1 MLFGYS
7 LICFSIYTRKLIRMT
22 KKLATLFGAFCMFYT
37 AGAQV
42 TDTTTVTDDTDYS
55 MFGDAAGV
63 KRYAT
68 QKVLNQTPNRIV
80 SIGYE
85 YHGSFQMPSVP
96 AYPTNLAAQQFQVN
110 RLSGLRA
117 QVNIP
122 VVSTTKII
130 WQMGV
135 NYWQSAYRFEGN
147 PTNAF
152 ISKLNDKGMHTAG
165 INTTI
170 FKPLNE
176 KNFLIFQASADANGV
191 FTALSEVNSRAITYS
206 GAAIYGWK
214 KSEKN
219 MFGIGASRTYRAGQA
234 IIVPILLWNK
244 TFNDS
249 WGMELLLPARGHM
262 RYNFSTSNIVQ
273 IGYEL
278 EGNQYWMRTPSP
290 NGEVFIQRGELKPR
304 IMWDKRLFGFF
315 WLNVQTGLRYNWRFD
330 VMNKYD
336 ARKDDQLF
344 FRSKLTNPFFVN
356 VSLNFVSP

>member
-1 MLFGYS
+1 MQMKHTL
-7 LICFSIYTRKLIRMT
+7 L
-22 KKLATLFGAFCMFYT
+22 LAFFITCKFAS
-37 AGAQV
+37 AQV
-42 TDTTTVTDDTDYS
+42 TDTTLVEDNIDYS
-55 MFGDAAGV
+55 SFGDVSGV

-85 YHGSFQMPSVP
+85 YQGAFDMPNVP
-96 AYPTNLAAQQFQVN
+96 LYPTLLTPQTFRTN
-110 RLSGLRA
+110 RLAGLRA

-122 VVSTTKII
+122 VVSTNKVI
-130 WQMGV
+130 WQMGA
-135 NYWQSAYRFEGN
+135 NYWQSAYQFKALT
-147 PTNAF
+147 TNSF
-152 ISKLNDKGMHTAG
+152 INELESNGMHTAG
-165 INTTI
+165 LNTTI

-176 KNFLIFQASADANGV
+176 KNFLILQASADVNGV
-191 FTALSEVNSRAITYS
+191 FENLKEVNNRAITYG

-219 MFGIGASRTYRAGQA
+219 MFGLGISRTYRAGQS

-244 TFNDS
+244 TYNDK
-249 WGMELLLPARGHM
+249 WGMELLLPARGHL
-262 RYNFSTSNIVQ
+262 RYNFSTSNILQ
-273 IGYEL
+273 LGYEL

-315 WLNVQTGLRYNWRFD
+315 WLSVQTGLRYNWRYD
-330 VMNKYD
+330 VMNQYD
-336 ARKDDQLF
+336 ARKTDQLF
-344 FRSKLTNPFFVN
+344 FRSKLTNPFYVN

>member
-1 MLFGYS
+1 MHMKQL
-7 LICFSIYTRKLIRMT
+7 LL
-22 KKLATLFGAFCMFYT
+22 LAFCFT
-37 AGAQV
+37 CLVAGAQV
-42 TDTTTVTDDTDYS
+42 TDTSTVVDNTDYS
-55 MFGDAAGV
+55 SFGDVAGV
-63 KRYAT
+63 KRYVT

-85 YHGSFQMPSVP
+85 YHGSFNMPNVP
-96 AYPTNLAAQQFQVN
+96 LYPTALAPQTFNVN

-130 WQMGV
+130 WQMGA
-135 NYWQSAYRFEGN
+135 NYWQSGYAFEANDGKN
-147 PTNAF
+147 PF
-152 ISKLNDKGMHTAG
+152 ITKLNDKGMHTAG

-176 KNFLIFQASADANGV
+176 KNFLIFQASADFNGV
-191 FTALSEVNSRAITYS
+191 FQNLKEVNSRALTFS

-219 MFGIGASRTYRAGQA
+219 MFGIGVSRTYRAGQA
-234 IIVPILLWNK
+234 LAVPIILWNK
-244 TFNDS
+244 TFNDD
-249 WGMELLLPARGHM
+249 WGMELLLPARGHL
-262 RYNFSTSNIVQ
+262 RYNFSTSNILQ
-273 IGYEL
+273 LGYEL

-290 NGEVFIQRGELKPR
+290 KGEVYIQRGELKPR
-304 IMWDKRLFGFF
+304 LMWDKRLFGFV
-315 WLNVQTGLRYNWRFD
+315 WLNVQGGLRYNWRYD
-330 VMNKYD
+330 VMNQYD

-344 FRSKLTNPFFVN
+344 FRSKLGNPFFFN

>member
-1 MLFGYS
+1 MKQPLLLALLFTCNFA
-7 LICFSIYTRKLIRMT
+7 I
-22 KKLATLFGAFCMFYT
+22 
-37 AGAQV
+37 AQV
-42 TDTTTVTDDTDYS
+42 TDTTSADDNTDYS
-55 MFGDAAGV
+55 SFGDVAGV

-85 YHGSFQMPSVP
+85 YHGAFDMPIAP
-96 AYPTNLAAQQFQVN
+96 QTFKTN
-110 RLSGLRA
+110 RLAGLRA

-122 VVSTTKII
+122 VVSTNKVI
-130 WQMGV
+130 WQMGA
-135 NYWQSAYRFEGN
+135 NYWQSAYRFEETNSN
-147 PTNAF
+147 PF
-152 ISKLNDKGMHTAG
+152 IAKLNSKGMHTAG
-165 INTTI
+165 LNTTI

-176 KNFLIFQASADANGV
+176 KNFLILQASADVNGV
-191 FTALSEVNSRAITYS
+191 FENLKEVNSRAITYS

-219 MFGIGASRTYRAGQA
+219 MFGVGVSRTYRAGQA
-234 IIVPILLWNK
+234 IAVPIILWNK
-244 TFNDS
+244 TFNDD
-249 WGMELLLPARGHM
+249 WGMELLLPARGHL
-262 RYNFSTSNIVQ
+262 RYNFSTSNILQ
-273 IGYEL
+273 LGYEL

-315 WLNVQTGLRYNWRFD
+315 WLSMQTGLRYNWRYD

-344 FRSKLTNPFFVN
+344 FRSKLTNPFFFN
-356 VSLNFVSP
+356 VSLSFVSP

>member
-1 MLFGYS
+1 MHMKQTILLAFLFTS
-7 LICFSIYTRKLIRMT
+7 SF
-22 KKLATLFGAFCMFYT
+22 AV
-37 AGAQV
+37 AQV
-42 TDTTTVTDDTDYS
+42 TDTSSVEDNIDYS
-55 MFGDAAGV
+55 AFGDAAGV

-85 YHGSFQMPSVP
+85 YHGTFDMPNIP
-96 AYPTNLAAQQFQVN
+96 MYPTFLMPQTYKAN
-110 RLSGLRA
+110 RLAGLRA

-122 VVSTTKII
+122 VVSTNKVI
-130 WQMGV
+130 WQMGA
-135 NYWQSAYRFEGN
+135 NYWQSAYQFKALT
-147 PTNAF
+147 TNSF
-152 ISKLNDKGMHTAG
+152 INELESNGMHTAG
-165 INTTI
+165 LNTTI

-176 KNFLIFQASADANGV
+176 KNFLIFQASADVNGV
-191 FTALSEVNSRAITYS
+191 FENLKELNSRAITYS

-219 MFGIGASRTYRAGQA
+219 MFGIGVSRTYRAGQA
-234 IIVPILLWNK
+234 IVVPILLWNK
-244 TFNDS
+244 TFNDA
-249 WGMELLLPARGHM
+249 WGMELLLPARGHL
-262 RYNFSTSNIVQ
+262 RYNFSTSNMLQ
-273 IGYEL
+273 LGYEL

-304 IMWDKRLFGFF
+304 IMWDKRLFGFV
-315 WLNVQTGLRYNWRFD
+315 WLNVQTGLRYNWRYD

-336 ARKDDQLF
+336 ASKDDQLF

>member
-1 MLFGYS
+1 MHMKQL
-7 LICFSIYTRKLIRMT
+7 LL
-22 KKLATLFGAFCMFYT
+22 LAFCFT
-37 AGAQV
+37 CLVAGAQV
-42 TDTTTVTDDTDYS
+42 TDTSTVVDNTDYS
-55 MFGDAAGV
+55 SFGDVAGV

-85 YHGSFQMPSVP
+85 YHGSFNMPNVP
-96 AYPTNLAAQQFQVN
+96 LYPTALAPQTFNVN

-130 WQMGV
+130 WQMGA
-135 NYWQSAYRFEGN
+135 NYWQSEYAFEPNNGN
-147 PTNAF
+147 NPF
-152 ISKLNDKGMHTAG
+152 ITKLNDKGMHTAG

-176 KNFLIFQASADANGV
+176 KNFLIFQASADFNGV
-191 FTALSEVNSRAITYS
+191 FQNLKEVNNHALTFS
-206 GAAIYGWK
+206 GAVIYGWK

-234 IIVPILLWNK
+234 IVVPIILWNK
-244 TFNDS
+244 TFNDD
-249 WGMELLLPARGHM
+249 WGMELLLPARGHL
-262 RYNFSTSNIVQ
+262 RYNFSTSNILQ
-273 IGYEL
+273 LGYEL

-290 NGEVFIQRGELKPR
+290 NGEVYIQRGELKPR
-304 IMWDKRLFGFF
+304 LMWDKRLFGFV
-315 WLNVQTGLRYNWRFD
+315 WLNVQGGLRYNWRYD
-330 VMNKYD
+330 IMNQYD

-344 FRSKLTNPFFVN
+344 FRSKLTNPFFFN